1 MPKERMAAE
10 VEAADSELDR
20 FVDEETEAEEAAEE
34 QSIDAGEVP
43 LLSNGQLAQVF
54 HDIGD
59 LLEVKGELVYKTVA
73 YHRAADAIGRSPVE
87 VAKAYREGKPPD
99 IAGVGKA
106 IADKLQELATT
117 GRSEY
122 RDKLLAE
129 FPTTLLEMLRL
140 PGVGPKTVRQLYR
153 ELGVKTVDELR
164 VAAETHRVRDLKGL
178 SERTEQLILEGIARL
193 ERREGRLLLNQAKVL
208 VDEIGE

>member
-10 VEAADSELDR
+10 VEPADSRLDQ
-20 FVDEETEAEEAAEE
+20 FVDEETEAEEAADE
-34 QSIDAGEVP
+34 QAIDAGEVP

-59 LLEVKGELVYKTVA
+59 LLEVKGELVFKTVA
-73 YHRAADAIGRSPVE
+73 YHRAADAIGRSPLE
-87 VAKAYREGKPPD
+87 VSRGYREGRPPE
-99 IAGVGKA
+99 IPGVGKSMA
-106 IADKLQELATT
+106 NQLAELATT

-140 PGVGPKTVRQLYR
+140 PGLGPKTVRQLYR

-164 VAAETHRVRDLKGL
+164 IAAE
-178 SERTEQLILEGIARL
+178 
-193 ERREGRLLLNQAKVL
+193 
-208 VDEIGE
+208 